1 MSELAVVNQE
11 NLRVILPSK
20 IALTLEEVARVR
32 GTDPMEEIPGFYA
45 SKVYRFLEN
54 EATKFTLM
62 AGITASQTAVIL
74 KHDVSHDTA
83 EKIMDRITD
92 VNEDWVLLDLRKE
105 YVED

>member
-1 MSELAVVNQE
+1 MRWIITENGVRLKLSEISMIYTE
-11 NLRVILPSK
+11 N
-20 IALTLEEVARVR
+20 A
-32 GTDPMEEIPGFYA
+32 G
-45 SKVYRFLEN
+45 N
-54 EATKFTLM
+54 ETTKFTLM

>member
-1 MSELAVVNQE
+1 MRWIITE
-11 NLRVILPSK
+11 NG
-20 IALTLEEVARVR
+20 VR
-32 GTDPMEEIPGFYA
+32 LKLMEISMICAENEG
-45 SKVYRFLEN
+45 N

-62 AGITASQTAVIL
+62 AVIKATQSAVIL
-74 KHDVSHDTA
+74 KHDISYDTA

>member
-1 MSELAVVNQE
+1 MRWIITENGVRLKLSEISMIYAE
-11 NLRVILPSK
+11 NE
-20 IALTLEEVARVR
+20 T
-32 GTDPMEEIPGFYA
+32 
-45 SKVYRFLEN
+45 N

-62 AGITASQTAVIL
+62 AGIKASQTAVIL

-105 YVED
+105 YVEN

>member
-1 MSELAVVNQE
+1 MRWIITE
-11 NLRVILPSK
+11 NG
-20 IALTLEEVARVR
+20 VR
-32 GTDPMEEIPGFYA
+32 LKLDEISMIYA
-45 SKVYRFLEN
+45 ENVEN

-62 AGITASQTAVIL
+62 AGIKASQTAVIL

-105 YVED
+105 YVEN